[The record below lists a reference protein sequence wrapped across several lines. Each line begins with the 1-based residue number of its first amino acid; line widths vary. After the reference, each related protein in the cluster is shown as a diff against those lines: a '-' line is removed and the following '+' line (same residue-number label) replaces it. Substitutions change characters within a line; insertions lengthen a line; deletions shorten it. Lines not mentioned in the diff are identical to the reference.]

1 MKIHSIEL
9 TDFRGV
15 KYLKVNDIPDTGV
28 TIIHG
33 RNEAGK
39 TTILKGIDALFNY
52 KFSSKATAVK
62 ALQTVN
68 ADVSPQAA
76 MEFSVGP
83 YRLKLSKQWIKQASA
98 LLEVL
103 EPSLNTYKG
112 EEAETQLNEILS
124 RHLDRNL
131 FDAMFLNQDDLHEG
145 IKAAGI
151 SSVAGVLSN
160 QTGEEA
166 VLGEDAEAA
175 TELMK
180 QVDATYERYYSLKT
194 GIEAKELKAA
204 RAEHTAAS
212 DELESASEALAA
224 LAEYVERFEKA
235 QEQQRAAD
243 EKIPGARKEVE
254 EAEQQLK
261 EIEGLQSTVNGLLKD
276 QEVARQGLELAQA
289 RRDERAK
296 LRESLDAAVKESKKI
311 NEAVESAETKAKE
324 EEQEVA
330 GLNAEVESAKKLY
343 TQARERSKQARISLA
358 GLQKK
363 RQAHELI
370 SKSAQVEEHA
380 EKLSAVRSEV
390 EKFGPAVVDR
400 DLQRVEKL
408 EQELELN
415 RRLREAAV
423 AKLVLTSATSQ
434 QISVNGE
441 ELDVGASG
449 QNVELTPGLT
459 LNIGDVTARYEPG
472 TGADSAQELDR
483 KITATTEELELE
495 LEKLDCTDVDA
506 VRAKRDKY
514 RELLQQR
521 EQHEAELK
529 RILDGEDLEELRA
542 RAAAVEEIDEVP
554 DSAAIEKAELE
565 ISEAEEAEENANNA
579 VEKAEAKLK
588 PWAERPARNA
598 LIKIQSEAEQA
609 NKQIERLDHE
619 LKVLKETT
627 SDEALEQQALDAET
641 ALGKVNED
649 VAQAREKLEAA
660 KPDLAQSLARGARA
674 QLDNLQAK
682 HRNAEN
688 EQISMTGHIQ
698 MQSGVAERV
707 EKAEAAEELA
717 RNILQAV
724 EQRALAV
731 KRLREVLLGHQ
742 REARERYAAPFAQKL
757 GQLAGRVFNGEVQF
771 HLSDDLVVEKRT
783 LDGVTVGMQD
793 LSGGAREQMAI
804 LTRFAIAE
812 LLSTSGEQG
821 APVVVDDA
829 LGSTDASR
837 IQLMATLF
845 ADVGEKSQVIVF
857 TCEPARYDRVPD
869 STFLDIDQLKSAAP
883 IG

>member
-1 MKIHSIEL
+1 M
-9 TDFRGV
+9 
-15 KYLKVNDIPDTGV
+15 
-28 TIIHG
+28 
-33 RNEAGK
+33 
-39 TTILKGIDALFNY
+39 
-52 KFSSKATAVK
+52 
-62 ALQTVN
+62 
-68 ADVSPQAA
+68 
-76 MEFSVGP
+76 
-83 YRLKLSKQWIKQASA
+83 
-98 LLEVL
+98 
-103 EPSLNTYKG
+103 
-112 EEAETQLNEILS
+112 
-124 RHLDRNL
+124 
-131 FDAMFLNQDDLHEG
+131 
-145 IKAAGI
+145 
-151 SSVAGVLSN
+151 
-160 QTGEEA
+160 
-166 VLGEDAEAA
+166 
-175 TELMK
+175 
-180 QVDATYERYYSLKT
+180 
-194 GIEAKELKAA
+194 
-204 RAEHTAAS
+204 
-212 DELESASEALAA
+212 
-224 LAEYVERFEKA
+224 
-235 QEQQRAAD
+235 
-243 EKIPGARKEVE
+243 
-254 EAEQQLK
+254 
-261 EIEGLQSTVNGLLKD
+261 
-276 QEVARQGLELAQA
+276 
-289 RRDERAK
+289 
-296 LRESLDAAVKESKKI
+296 
-311 NEAVESAETKAKE
+311 
-324 EEQEVA
+324 
-330 GLNAEVESAKKLY
+330 
-343 TQARERSKQARISLA
+343 
-358 GLQKK
+358 
-363 RQAHELI
+363 
-370 SKSAQVEEHA
+370 
-380 EKLSAVRSEV
+380 
-390 EKFGPAVVDR
+390 
-400 DLQRVEKL
+400 EKL

-783 LDGVTVGMQD
+783 
-793 LSGGAREQMAI
+793 
-804 LTRFAIAE
+804 
-812 LLSTSGEQG
+812 
-821 APVVVDDA
+821 
-829 LGSTDASR
+829 
-837 IQLMATLF
+837 
-845 ADVGEKSQVIVF
+845 
-857 TCEPARYDRVPD
+857 
-869 STFLDIDQLKSAAP
+869 
-883 IG
+883 

>member
-1 MKIHSIEL
+1 
-9 TDFRGV
+9 
-15 KYLKVNDIPDTGV
+15 
-28 TIIHG
+28 
-33 RNEAGK
+33 
-39 TTILKGIDALFNY
+39 
-52 KFSSKATAVK
+52 
-62 ALQTVN
+62 
-68 ADVSPQAA
+68 
-76 MEFSVGP
+76 
-83 YRLKLSKQWIKQASA
+83 
-98 LLEVL
+98 
-103 EPSLNTYKG
+103 
-112 EEAETQLNEILS
+112 
-124 RHLDRNL
+124 
-131 FDAMFLNQDDLHEG
+131 
-145 IKAAGI
+145 
-151 SSVAGVLSN
+151 
-160 QTGEEA
+160 
-166 VLGEDAEAA
+166 
-175 TELMK
+175 
-180 QVDATYERYYSLKT
+180 
-194 GIEAKELKAA
+194 
-204 RAEHTAAS
+204 
-212 DELESASEALAA
+212 
-224 LAEYVERFEKA
+224 
-235 QEQQRAAD
+235 
-243 EKIPGARKEVE
+243 
-254 EAEQQLK
+254 
-261 EIEGLQSTVNGLLKD
+261 
-276 QEVARQGLELAQA
+276 
-289 RRDERAK
+289 
-296 LRESLDAAVKESKKI
+296 
-311 NEAVESAETKAKE
+311 
-324 EEQEVA
+324 
-330 GLNAEVESAKKLY
+330 
-343 TQARERSKQARISLA
+343 
-358 GLQKK
+358 
-363 RQAHELI
+363 
-370 SKSAQVEEHA
+370 
-380 EKLSAVRSEV
+380 
-390 EKFGPAVVDR
+390 
-400 DLQRVEKL
+400 
-408 EQELELN
+408 
-415 RRLREAAV
+415 
-423 AKLVLTSATSQ
+423 
-434 QISVNGE
+434 
-441 ELDVGASG
+441 
-449 QNVELTPGLT
+449 
-459 LNIGDVTARYEPG
+459 
-472 TGADSAQELDR
+472 
-483 KITATTEELELE
+483 
-495 LEKLDCTDVDA
+495 
-506 VRAKRDKY
+506 
-514 RELLQQR
+514 LLQQR

>member
-15 KYLKVNDIPDTGV
+15 KHLKVNDIPDTGV
-28 TIIHG
+28 TVIHG

-76 MEFSVGP
+76 IEFSVGP

-103 EPSLNTYKG
+103 QPSHNTYKG
-112 EEAETQLNEILS
+112 EEAEAQLNEILS

-204 RAEHTAAS
+204 RAEHSAAS
-212 DELESASEALAA
+212 AELTEASEALEA
-224 LAEYVERFEKA
+224 LAGYVERFENA
-235 QEQQRAAD
+235 QEQQRIAD

-261 EIEGLQSTVNGLLKD
+261 EIEGLQSTVDGLLKD
-276 QEVARQGLELAQA
+276 QEVAQQGLELAQS

-296 LRESLDAAVKESKKI
+296 LRESLDAAVKESDKI
-311 NEAVESAETKAKE
+311 SAAVESAETKAKA

-330 GLNAEVESAKKLY
+330 GLNAEVDSAKKLY
-343 TQARERSKQARISLA
+343 TQARK
-358 GLQKK
+358 
-363 RQAHELI
+363 AHALI

-390 EKFGPAVVDR
+390 EKFGPAVGDR

-434 QISVNGE
+434 QVSVNGE
-441 ELDVGASG
+441 ELDVDASG

-459 LNIGDVTARYEPG
+459 LSICGVIARYEPG
-472 TGADSAQELDR
+472 TGVDSAQELDR
-483 KITATTEELELE
+483 KIAATTEALDLE
-495 LEKLDCTDVDA
+495 LEKLDCADVDA
-506 VRAKRDKY
+506 VRAKREKY

-529 RILDGEDLEELRA
+529 RILDGEDLEEFRA
-542 RAAAVEEIDEVP
+542 RAAAVGEVDEVP
-554 DSAAIEKAELE
+554 DSAAIEKSELE
-565 ISEAEEAEENANNA
+565 ISEAEEAEETANNA
-579 VEKAEAKLK
+579 VDRAEAKLK

-609 NKQIERLDHE
+609 NKQKERLDHE

-627 SDEALEQQALDAET
+627 SDEALEQQAKNAET
-641 ALGKVNED
+641 ALGKVNEE

-660 KPDLAQSLARGARA
+660 KPDLAHSLARGARA
-674 QLDNLQAK
+674 QLDNLHTQ

-698 MQSGVAERV
+698 MLSGVAERV

-724 EQRALAV
+724 EQRGLAV
-731 KRLREVLLGHQ
+731 KRLREVLLRHQ

-757 GQLAGRVFNGEVQF
+757 GQLAGR
-771 HLSDDLVVEKRT
+771 
-783 LDGVTVGMQD
+783 
-793 LSGGAREQMAI
+793 
-804 LTRFAIAE
+804 
-812 LLSTSGEQG
+812 
-821 APVVVDDA
+821 
-829 LGSTDASR
+829 
-837 IQLMATLF
+837 
-845 ADVGEKSQVIVF
+845 
-857 TCEPARYDRVPD
+857 
-869 STFLDIDQLKSAAP
+869 
-883 IG
+883 